1 MITVI
6 ISAVIL
12 AALYFL
18 TAMVGTGK
26 AKRITRVRNT
36 ISALSPGI
44 ITVEKPGK
52 PAPETPSDRTGYEP
66 PRMRA
71 VTLVAGNQVLSGSL
85 LERVVDDDEE
95 NGWDQPRP

>member
-1 MITVI
+1 
-6 ISAVIL
+6 
-12 AALYFL
+12 
-18 TAMVGTGK
+18 
-26 AKRITRVRNT
+26 
-36 ISALSPGI
+36 
-44 ITVEKPGK
+44 VEKPGK

-85 LERVVDDDEE
+85 LERVVNDDEE